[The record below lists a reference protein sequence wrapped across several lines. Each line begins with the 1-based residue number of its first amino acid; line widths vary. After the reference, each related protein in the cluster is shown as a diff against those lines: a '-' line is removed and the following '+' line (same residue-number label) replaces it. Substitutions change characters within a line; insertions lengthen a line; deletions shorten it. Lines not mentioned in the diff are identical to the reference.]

1 MTPVTPD
8 ASRPQTILCIASYFK
23 GGAFLEECKRQGCRV
38 LLVTSDKS
46 EHDPWPWDSIDDVF
60 YVPGDRDRWHVPD
73 LVKSVSYLAR
83 TEVIDRIVAL
93 DDFDVEKGGAL
104 REHLRVPGM
113 GDTRTRYFRDK
124 LAMRVQARDEGIP
137 VPPFVHV
144 LNHAKIYAYTEQVPA
159 PWVLKPRSQA
169 SAMGIKKVHSADQL
183 WPLIEE
189 MGDEQSFFLLEQ
201 FVPGDIY
208 HVDSV
213 VYDHE
218 VVFARASRY
227 LDTPMSVA
235 QDGGIFRSQTVEYGT
250 AEEEALLAMNADVM
264 KAMGLWR
271 GVSHTEFI
279 RAHADGQFYFLET
292 SSRVGGANIAEMVEA
307 ASGVNLWQEW
317 ARIETLPRGQAYEAP
332 ETRQHHAGI
341 IVSLARQEHPD
352 TSAYNDA
359 EIIWR
364 MDKKNHAGLIV
375 QSESHARVKDLLD
388 GYTERFYADFH
399 ASVPLGDSAPG

>member
-1 MTPVTPD
+1 M
-8 ASRPQTILCIASYFK
+8 TILCIASYFK

-60 YVPGDRDRWHVPD
+60 YVPGDRDRWDVGD

-83 TEVIDRIVAL
+83 TEAIDRIVPL
-93 DDFDVEKGGAL
+93 DDFDVEKGAAL

-144 LNHAKIYAYTEQVPA
+144 LNHARIHAYTQEVPA

-169 SAMGIKKVHSADQL
+169 SAMGIKKVHTADQL
-183 WPLIEE
+183 WPMIEE
-189 MGDEQSFFLLEQ
+189 LGDDQSFYVLER

-213 VYDHE
+213 VYNHE
-218 VVFARASRY
+218 VVFARANRY
-227 LDTPMSVA
+227 IDTPMSVA
-235 QDGGIFRSQTVEYGT
+235 QDGGIFRSQTVVYGSK
-250 AEEEALLAMNADVM
+250 EEEALLAMNAQVM
-264 KAMGLWR
+264 QAMGLWR

-279 RAHADGQFYFLET
+279 RAHEDGQFYFLET
-292 SSRVGGANIAEMVEA
+292 SARVGGANIAEMVEA

-317 ARIETLPRGQAYEAP
+317 ARIETLQPGQDYQPPEA
-332 ETRQHHAGI
+332 RRDYAGI
-341 IVSLARQEHPD
+341 IVSLARQEAPD
-352 TSAYNDA
+352 TSGYNDA
-359 EIIWR
+359 EIVWR

-375 QSESHARVKDLLD
+375 QSDHHERVAALLED
-388 GYTERFYADFH
+388 YTRRFYADFH